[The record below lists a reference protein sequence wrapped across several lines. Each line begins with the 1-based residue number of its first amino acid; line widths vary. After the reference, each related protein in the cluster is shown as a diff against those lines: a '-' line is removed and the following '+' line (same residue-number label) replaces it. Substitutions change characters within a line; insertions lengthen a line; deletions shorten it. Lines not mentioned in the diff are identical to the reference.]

1 MANRSYLYLKN
12 DLSTR
17 VLCEGIYQIPLFWH
31 CLWGEKELVEPVK
44 RWQLAAEL
52 AEQDLEEDIEA
63 LVSSDQ
69 LAIQVSL
76 DDYRHYAQT
85 NRSFIEEVFP
95 DQLALYDQF
104 LAYIEANVAEGDV
117 LGADVEEIVWMGEIV
132 EAEQELLGNQEAI
145 RRQDKSLI
153 GVNNLFGDSIFS
165 DFTGY
170 TTYYADR
177 LSEISRLI
185 TNDDLLAGSSE
196 PEQAVD
202 RVAPVSSQ
210 PVAEKVA
217 TPSAIEESAPADKS
231 SWKWFGLII
240 GLVVVLL
247 RYILT

>member
-12 DLSTR
+12 DQSTR

-44 RWQLAAEL
+44 NWKLAYEL
-52 AEQDLEEDIEA
+52 AEENEEAVEQFVSSAQLDILVSLSDYRFHAQKNRAFIEA
-63 LVSSDQ
+63 
-69 LAIQVSL
+69 
-76 DDYRHYAQT
+76 
-85 NRSFIEEVFP
+85 VFP

-104 LAYIEANVAEGDV
+104 LAYIEANVADGDM
-117 LGADVEEIVWMGEIV
+117 LGADVEEIVWMGEIE

-153 GVNNLFGDSIFS
+153 GVNNLFGDSIFA

>member
-12 DLSTR
+12 DQSTR

-44 RWQLAAEL
+44 NWKLAYEL
-52 AEQDLEEDIEA
+52 AEEDEEAVEQFVSSAQLDILVSLSDYRFHAQKNRAFIEA
-63 LVSSDQ
+63 
-69 LAIQVSL
+69 
-76 DDYRHYAQT
+76 
-85 NRSFIEEVFP
+85 VFP

-117 LGADVEEIVWMGEIV
+117 LGADVLEIV
-132 EAEQELLGNQEAI
+132 EMEHPMAFEAELLENQRAI
-145 RRQDKSLI
+145 RRKNPRI
-153 GVNNLFGDSIFS
+153 FGVNVLATGEAYA

-170 TTYYADR
+170 TNYYAD
-177 LSEISRLI
+177 LVSETNRLI
-185 TNDDLLAGSSE
+185 TDDDVLTEPSE
-196 PEQAVD
+196 PEQAVNP
-202 RVAPVSSQ
+202 VVPVSSQ
-210 PVAEKVA
+210 PVSEKVA
-217 TPSAIEESAPADKS
+217 TPSAIEEPAPADKS

>member
-1 MANRSYLYLKN
+1 MWS
-12 DLSTR
+12 
-17 VLCEGIYQIPLFWH
+17 
-31 CLWGEKELVEPVK
+31 EKELVEPVK
-44 RWQLAAEL
+44 NWKLAYEL
-52 AEQDLEEDIEA
+52 AEEDEEAVE
-63 LVSSDQ
+63 Q

-95 DQLALYDQF
+95 DRLALYDQF

-117 LGADVEEIVWMGEIV
+117 LGADVLEIV
-132 EAEQELLGNQEAI
+132 EMEHPMAFEAELLENQRAI
-145 RRQDKSLI
+145 RRKNPRI
-153 GVNNLFGDSIFS
+153 FGVNVLATGEAYA

-170 TTYYADR
+170 TNYYADR